1 MQHTLFVVIA
11 PLAAAVSIAVAIY
24 AWRYRASPGASA
36 LTWHMIVI
44 TGWLALSTIGLLA
57 QSESVAFLCSR
68 LSYWFIVSVP
78 VTGFAFALQY
88 TGKRWW
94 LAFPRFLAFCIVPG
108 VTALL
113 VQTAEWNSLVWQSY
127 DFVQL
132 GHLISLRVTAYGPW
146 FWVHAAYSYAL
157 TVAGVSLVVAG
168 TFRSFK
174 IYRRQATW
182 VLLGTITPLT
192 ANIFYIFRLAPGLR
206 QDYSPITLALGGVLF
221 AFGIFRL
228 RLFDLRPIARNVLV
242 DNMTDG
248 MIVLDGKHRIVDI
261 NPAAQ
266 VIIDEVGDAVIGQPA
281 EKALS
286 MWGELAEHIHDRQSK
301 PIEIALPQGSRQK
314 TYDARIS
321 PLLSRGN
328 RHAGY
333 LITLHDITRRKQAQ
347 EEQEKLIEELDAF
360 AHTVAHDLRNP
371 LNAID
376 GVVGLMKESL
386 GASAGDRQELYLHV
400 IEQSIAKS
408 FSIIRELM
416 LLSGVR
422 TTARMEIY
430 PVDMAQ
436 IVADACQRLEPVTQR
451 YHAEIIRPEVW
462 PSVMGYTPW
471 LEEVWI
477 NYLSN
482 ALKYGG
488 QPPVIELGAD
498 IRPDGCVRW
507 WVQDNGPGIL
517 PDDQAKLF
525 TPFTRLSQ
533 VELDGH
539 GLGLS
544 IVRRIVEKMGGEVG
558 MESEMGKGSL
568 FFFTLPGAT

>member
-1 MQHTLFVVIA
+1 MQFTLFAVTA

-36 LTWHMIVI
+36 LTWHMVVI
-44 TGWLALSTIGLLA
+44 SGWLILNTIGSLA
-57 QSESVAFLCSR
+57 QTESVAFLCSR

-88 TGKRWW
+88 TGRRWW
-94 LAFPRFLAFCIVPG
+94 LSFPRFAVFCIVPI

-113 VQTAEWNSLVWQSY
+113 VQTAEWNNLVWESY
-127 DFVQL
+127 DFVRS
-132 GHLISLRVTAYGPW
+132 GHLLSLRVLSYGPW

-157 TVAGVSLVVAG
+157 AVAGVSLVVAG
-168 TFRSFK
+168 TFRSFRV
-174 IYRRQATW
+174 YRRQSTW
-182 VLLGTITPLT
+182 VLLGAIAPLT
-192 ANIFYIFRLAPGLR
+192 ANIIYIFRLVPGLS
-206 QDYSPITLALGGVLF
+206 QDYSSITLALGGVLF

-228 RLFDLRPIARNVLV
+228 QLFDLRPIARNVLV
-242 DNMTDG
+242 DNMSDG
-248 MIVLDGKHRIVDI
+248 MIVLDERTRIVDI

-266 VIIDEVGDAVIGQPA
+266 VIINAVGDAVIGQQA
-281 EKALS
+281 DKALPI
-286 MWGELAEHIHDRQSK
+286 WDNLAGHIQDRQSR
-301 PIEIALPQGSRQK
+301 PIEVTLPRGNRQA
-314 TYDARIS
+314 TFDARIS
-321 PLLSRGN
+321 PLLNRGN
-328 RHAGY
+328 RHRGY
-333 LITLHDITRRKQAQ
+333 LITLHDITERKQAQ
-347 EEQEKLIEELDAF
+347 EEQEKLIGELDAF

-376 GVVGLMKESL
+376 SLAGLLKESL
-386 GASAGDRQELYLHV
+386 GSSPGDKQMLYLDV
-400 IEQSIAKS
+400 MQRSIAKS

-422 TTARMEIY
+422 STARLEIC

-436 IVADACQRLEPVTQR
+436 IVAEACQRLEPVIQK
-451 YHAEIIRPEVW
+451 YHAELIRPEVW
-462 PSVMGYTPW
+462 PSAMGYTPW

-488 QPPVIELGAD
+488 QPPIIELGAD
-498 IRPDGCVRW
+498 AQPDGSVRC
-507 WVQDNGPGIL
+507 WVRDNGPGIL

-544 IVRRIVEKMGGEVG
+544 IVRRIVEKLGGEVG
-558 MESEMGKGSL
+558 MESEMGKGSI
-568 FFFTLPGAT
+568 FYFTLPGAP